1 MIGLHYILISWLTP
15 FVEYSVLFGL
25 VAGISGFF
33 GLSMRQKEKNI
44 SEFIF
49 FCIFGACLLSPLGFF
64 LLRIYSP
71 YNSNLEFILFLI
83 LSVVGLIVGFFLER
97 KWMDRV
103 NRVLAETTQN
113 SELERDKKTD
123 IRKINT
129 NSQILSET
137 YNPVEYMKKDA
148 WFIGLDSEGKPIYF
162 EEKNLPHV
170 EVCGTTG
177 SGKGVV
183 LGVLASQCIAKKEA
197 VFILDPKND
206 EWLPH
211 VAKAAADQAGEK
223 YNFIDLTADEFQ
235 FNLFEDATSSE
246 VEELL
251 IAGFELGDKGQASDF
266 YKIADRKMAK
276 FISEQV
282 KCGETAQSLYVQHS
296 AFLEKEAPGFAGKFR
311 ELAEITAVN
320 AKTGISLKEIIK
332 NGGMVYIVGSMR
344 NTKITR
350 IQKMLLVRLIQIA
363 EKRDRMTSEM
373 RQVCV
378 VLDEL
383 KYHLSRTALEAL
395 GASRDK
401 GLHVVMAHQS
411 VADLKDCPKDLEPD
425 AVVGAILEN
434 TRIKIVY
441 RVEMPETAEIF
452 AKKSGT
458 ILVDDEVRF
467 IERSL
472 SLADHIK
479 PHRHVKQSERFLV
492 DENMFLSL
500 PHRCCVVF
508 GIGLPKKI
516 YTSPY
521 IAEKT
526 KDSIEVIKLETRD
539 EEVEKKNDFLEVD
552 FEKLG

>member
-15 FVEYSVLFGL
+15 FVEYSVFLGL

-33 GLSMRQKEKNI
+33 ALSMHQKEKKI

-49 FCIFGACLLSPLGFF
+49 FCIFGICLLSPIGFF

-71 YNSNLEFILFLI
+71 YNSNLELILFLI
-83 LSVVGLIVGFFLER
+83 SSVVGLIVGFFLER
-97 KWMDRV
+97 KFMDKV
-103 NRVLAETTQN
+103 NKALAKSTKK

-129 NSQILSET
+129 ISQTQTET
-137 YNPVEYMKKDA
+137 YNPIEYMKKDSDS
-148 WFIGLDSEGKPIYF
+148 WFIGLNEQGKPLYF

-183 LGVLASQCIAKKEA
+183 LGVIVSQCIARKEA

-211 VAKAAADQAGEK
+211 VAKAAADEVGEK

-266 YKIADRKMAK
+266 YKIADRKMAR
-276 FISEQV
+276 FISEQM
-282 KCGETAQSLYVQHS
+282 KYGETAQSLYVQYS

-320 AKTGISLKEIIK
+320 AKSGISLKQIIE
-332 NGGMVYIVGSMR
+332 NGGMAYIVGSMR

-350 IQKMLLVRLIQIA
+350 IQKMLLVRLIQVA
-363 EKRDRMTSEM
+363 EKRDRMQGPL

-411 VADLKDCPKDLEPD
+411 VADLRDCPQDLEPD
-425 AVVGAILEN
+425 AVVGAVLEN

-467 IERSL
+467 VERSL
-472 SLADHIK
+472 SLADQMK
-479 PHRHVKQSERFLV
+479 PHRHVKQAERFLV

-521 IAEKT
+521 VAKKT
-526 KDSIEVIKLETRD
+526 KESIEVIKSETVD
-539 EEVEKKNDFLEVD
+539 ENVKKELMEID